1 MQDLLDTAGV
11 GRQDDEFTD
20 EFDLDVSP
28 SVVRAGMEDE
38 TF

>member
-1 MQDLLDTAGV
+1 VQDLLDTAGV
-11 GRQDDEFTD
+11 AGHDEFTD

-28 SVVRAGMEDE
+28 SVVRAGVEDE